1 MPLIGKQDEIC
12 VKVALCLGKY
22 INPVTKK
29 IHWKAYPMIAEE
41 LAQFGVSAKYV
52 GTVWRK
58 HRLDILDTANRDI
71 ITNLKHKL
79 GARPPRTVP
88 VEELHRRVTLAP
100 FWYRKCKRVL
110 SNCTGIPKSTLHN
123 AMKGG
128 LLKVSKSIIRR
139 TV

>member
-1 MPLIGKQDEIC
+1 MPLIGKQDEIR

-22 INPVTKK
+22 INPETKK

-79 GARPPRTVP
+79 GARPP
-88 VEELHRRVTLAP
+88 
-100 FWYRKCKRVL
+100 
-110 SNCTGIPKSTLHN
+110 
-123 AMKGG
+123 
-128 LLKVSKSIIRR
+128 
-139 TV
+139 